1 MNTCA
6 CGVLLLLA
14 LVERCLAP
22 EWAVFN
28 QRSIGLTVG
37 RAHTCTFFGSR
48 SVGVGAFVIG
58 ALWYARRAGII
69 FFFFFF
75 LGVR

>member
-1 MNTCA
+1 VLLILLGLAMNTCA

-37 RAHTCTFFGSR
+37 RAHTCTFFLDHGLWGSVR
-48 SVGVGAFVIG
+48 SS
-58 ALWYARRAGII
+58 
-69 FFFFFF
+69 
-75 LGVR
+75 